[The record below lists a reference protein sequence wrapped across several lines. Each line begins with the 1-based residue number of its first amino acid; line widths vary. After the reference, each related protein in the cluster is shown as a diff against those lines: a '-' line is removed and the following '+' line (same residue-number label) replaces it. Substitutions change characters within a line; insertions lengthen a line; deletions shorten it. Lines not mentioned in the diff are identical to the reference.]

1 MKKTAILI
9 YDQFCSFEI
18 GVALELLALAGKPI
32 TVFAKTPAVVRIE
45 EGVSV
50 LPDKTIDTL
59 DPGEYD
65 SLLLPGAADIR
76 QAAEDEKTLDFIR
89 LFDDPAFV
97 IGAISIA
104 PVLLLKTG
112 MLTGKKF
119 MVGADRE
126 DLLEEG
132 FTEADLSGMTG
143 WSDNLLAPVEA
154 GCIVSGNIVTS
165 VSYNFVR
172 WSLAFGEMIGI
183 RIPPATFGL

>member
-32 TVFAKTPAVVRIE
+32 MVFAKTPAVVRIE

-76 QAAEDEKTLDFIR
+76 QATEDEKTLDFIR

>member
-32 TVFAKTPAVVRIE
+32 MVFAKTPAVVRSE

>member
-32 TVFAKTPAVVRIE
+32 MVFAKTPAVVRIE